1 MKTEIT
7 ITSHELARQ
16 LLAQPDLPVF
26 RHPVH
31 DDDWEEGHLIPLSHV
46 EKITSADE
54 DGEPFRD
61 CIVIDTALKP

>member
-1 MKTEIT
+1 MSKEIT
-7 ITSHELARQ
+7 ITAHELARK
-16 LLAQPDLPVF
+16 LLEGPDLPVF

-31 DDDWEEGHLIPLSHV
+31 DENWEEGHLVPLSHV

-61 CIVIDTALKP
+61 VVVVDTALA